1 MVDPVYARY
10 DHPLAEE
17 LMVCSVCG
25 AVVDWVW
32 TDKHTEWHKNPPFL
46 YATVGEPTND

>member
-32 TDKHTEWHKNPPFL
+32 REKHTDWHKM
-46 YATVGEPTND
+46 VGRLAAEVLSND